1 MCKTGP
7 RFLQERSVVFC
18 WAMKWS
24 SVPAGT
30 LSRTNAVRRKWVA
43 LGIEERVLGTRTFLR
58 ERFGQSEWRL
68 KYSESVPTGTL
79 HCVTR
84 ELASSECSYGNTLLF
99 ATPCFAHRD
108 GFWLKGRVRFSNAAI
123 RKCSYGNTDAEP
135 TSMLRKIHLTK
146 GSTEYDSEKCSYKNT
161 L

>member
-84 ELASSECSYGNTLLF
+84 ELASSECSYGNTLQLPF
-99 ATPCFAHRD
+99 LAMLIVTVD
-108 GFWLKGRVRFSNAAI
+108 FWLRGRVDLIARSSGSVPTGTLMRKHLAKAAI
-123 RKCSYGNTDAEP
+123 RSHK
-135 TSMLRKIHLTK
+135 
-146 GSTEYDSEKCSYKNT
+146 
-161 L
+161 